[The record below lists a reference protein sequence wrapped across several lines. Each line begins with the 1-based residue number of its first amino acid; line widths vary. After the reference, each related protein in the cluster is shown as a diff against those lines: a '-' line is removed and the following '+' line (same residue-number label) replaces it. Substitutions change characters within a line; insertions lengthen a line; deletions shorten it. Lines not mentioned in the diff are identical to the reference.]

1 MYKQKPGDPL
11 KKLDTPTTFR
21 EDSPMM
27 KMAKDGSNPMFKM
40 DSGLYKGHPEDSA
53 MMKMDSAMM
62 KMDSGLYKHKAGHKG
77 NDDKI
82 KTEKLDEVIIY
93 APYVNRKKPREVGGI
108 DAQVSGGRKFKV
120 TKGKPV
126 I

>member
-27 KMAKDGSNPMFKM
+27 KMAKDGSNPLFKM
-40 DSGLYKGHPEDSA
+40 DSGLYKHETGHEE
-53 MMKMDSAMM
+53 
-62 KMDSGLYKHKAGHKG
+62 KG
-77 NDDKI
+77 DRI
-82 KTEKLDEVIIY
+82 KTEKLDEVIVY
-93 APYVNRKKPREVGGI
+93 APYKNRKKPSEVGGT
-108 DAQVSGGRKFKV
+108 DAQVSGGKKFEVK
-120 TKGKPV
+120 KGKPV

>member
-27 KMAKDGSNPMFKM
+27 KMAKDGSNPLFKM
-40 DSGLYKGHPEDSA
+40 DSGLYK
-53 MMKMDSAMM
+53 
-62 KMDSGLYKHKAGHKG
+62 
-77 NDDKI
+77 
-82 KTEKLDEVIIY
+82 
-93 APYVNRKKPREVGGI
+93 KPSEVGGT
-108 DAQVSGGRKFKV
+108 DAQVSGGKNFEVK
-120 TKGKPV
+120 KGKPV